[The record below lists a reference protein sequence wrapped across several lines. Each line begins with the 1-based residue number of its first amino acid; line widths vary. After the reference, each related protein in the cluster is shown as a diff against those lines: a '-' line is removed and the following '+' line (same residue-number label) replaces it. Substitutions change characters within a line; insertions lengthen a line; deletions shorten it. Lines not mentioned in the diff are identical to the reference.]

1 MYFPIREFPISI
13 LAKKPLSLTLFP
25 SELGDRATSCSPNG
39 NPRMEDP
46 RGAEGGEGEG
56 DDGGR
61 LGQHPADD
69 AAVRPSALSTRP
81 LLPSFPPSPFYKL
94 FMFMSRRT
102 AVLAGGGDDATDHV
116 PKAAAAAHFF
126 FRAGRVALV
135 N

>member
-1 MYFPIREFPISI
+1 
-13 LAKKPLSLTLFP
+13 
-25 SELGDRATSCSPNG
+25 
-39 NPRMEDP
+39 MEDP

-81 LLPSFPPSPFYKL
+81 LLPPFPPSPFYKL
-94 FMFMSRRT
+94 FMFMSRRRT
-102 AVLAGGGDDATDHV
+102 RGRGGDDATDHV